1 MARNYKQI
9 NKPLKLN
16 TMQTNEFQVLIF
28 DNENTIISSQHY
40 DELPNEAAIYE
51 LIKEDKGLKAVIYEV
66 EYPSEFS
73 EFISEYY
80 I

>member
-1 MARNYKQI
+1 MK
-9 NKPLKLN
+9 
-16 TMQTNEFQVLIF
+16 TNEFQVLIF
-28 DNENTIISSQHY
+28 DNENSIISSQHY
-40 DELPNEAAIYE
+40 DELPNQAAIYE
-51 LIKEDKGLKAVIYEV
+51 LIKEDKGIKAVIYEV

>member
-1 MARNYKQI
+1 
-9 NKPLKLN
+9 
-16 TMQTNEFQVLIF
+16 
-28 DNENTIISSQHY
+28 
-40 DELPNEAAIYE
+40 LPNEVAIYE
-51 LIKEDKGLKAVIYEV
+51 LIKEDEGVKAVIYEV

>member
-1 MARNYKQI
+1 MK
-9 NKPLKLN
+9 N
-16 TMQTNEFQVLIF
+16 TNTKHTNEFQVLIF
-28 DNENTIISSQHY
+28 DNENSIISSQHY
-40 DELPNEAAIYE
+40 DELPNETAIYE
-51 LIKEDKGLKAVIYEV
+51 LIKEDEGVKAVLYEV